1 MNGGATGATGLEL
14 LGQVITSLFGWLGTV
29 TSTIQSNPLML
40 IGIALAVIFS
50 LIGIFKSLTN
60 QRRRRGR

>member
-1 MNGGATGATGLEL
+1 MEGGATGLAL

-29 TSTIQSNPLML
+29 TDTIQGNPLML
-40 IGIALAVIFS
+40 IGIALAVIFA